1 MDKKTFLNWGLTS
14 DWQVEG
20 PRRRTSPSLSLP
32 IYASPRKAKAAP
44 ASADADFALAPPT
57 PEKEPT
63 ETPTYEDPNASSEG
77 YGEMTEGSVE
87 RMLLFLKNLD
97 DHPEVARLKEVER
110 LTKERKNPPTKNT
123 KNTGPPDPDPDP
135 EPATRNLTPSSS
147 FIDVGSGYGKVVLH
161 AKLSARVNRAVGIEY
176 VPQVR
181 LGAFPNQAARCFTS
195 NAGHGSDRSW

>member
-1 MDKKTFLNWGLTS
+1 
-14 DWQVEG
+14 
-20 PRRRTSPSLSLP
+20 
-32 IYASPRKAKAAP
+32 
-44 ASADADFALAPPT
+44 
-57 PEKEPT
+57 
-63 ETPTYEDPNASSEG
+63 
-77 YGEMTEGSVE
+77 MTEGSVE

-123 KNTGPPDPDPDP
+123 KNTRPPDPEPEP